1 MEATEFKDMGL
12 NNDLLF
18 MINEKGFETPTPIQV
33 KAIPLAMQGL
43 DVMGQAQ
50 TGTGKTASFG
60 IPILNKVT
68 RGAGTQA
75 LIICPTREL
84 CLQVREEIAFLGKR
98 LKIGVLAIYGGQ
110 SIELQ
115 IRGLEKRPE
124 IIVATPGRLLDHLG
138 RGTIKLNGISYMVLD
153 EADEMLDMGF
163 LPDIE
168 VILAQ
173 CPRERQTFLFSATL
187 VDEIR
192 DLGRKFMDHPREVLI
207 EPEERTVAE
216 IDHYFYETSARYKV
230 QTLCRIIDAHQ
241 PPTSL
246 VFCRTKRSV
255 DQLAQRLQTRG
266 YNADALHGDMSQKER
281 DNAMGRFRRGAV
293 RILVATDLAARGL
306 DIDLVTHVINFDL
319 PEDPD
324 IYIHRT
330 GRTGRAGRTGEA
342 ISIVE
347 PVQRR
352 QLRLIEQ
359 HIGKRIRRELLPDR
373 VEAVEGRKE
382 ILRSRIMQGMNN
394 SLELYLGMAD
404 ELCTEYEPRMLMAA
418 ALRLLDGDQQEEDL
432 EETVESAVLDTGVHV
447 ELPMG
452 RLHGYTPR
460 RLVDYLLA
468 NTSLTAEQIGEVEV
482 NSSSSYVEVPMDRVD
497 EVYAFLSD
505 SSRRRKKP
513 GRHKTELPV
522 KTPGPPHKKR
532 KKE

>member
-1 MEATEFKDMGL
+1 MEVMDFKDMGL
-12 NNDLLF
+12 KNDLLF

-33 KAIPLAMQGL
+33 KAIPLSMEGL
-43 DVMGQAQ
+43 DVMGQAK

-60 IPILNKVT
+60 IPILNKVIGGG
-68 RGAGTQA
+68 GAQA
-75 LIICPTREL
+75 LIVCPTREL
-84 CLQVREEIAFLGKR
+84 CLQVREEIAFLGR
-98 LKIGVLAIYGGQ
+98 RMRIGVLAIYGGQ

-138 RGTIKLNGISYMVLD
+138 RGTILLDRVRFVVLD

-168 VILAQ
+168 TILAQ

-192 DLGRKFMDHPREVLI
+192 ELGKRFMIDPREVLI

-216 IDHYFYETSARYKV
+216 IDHYYYEANPRYKV

-266 YNADALHGDMSQKER
+266 YIADALHGDMSQRER
-281 DNAMGRFRRGAV
+281 DNVMGRFRKGTV

-306 DIDLVTHVINFDL
+306 DIDLVTHVINYDL

-330 GRTGRAGRTGEA
+330 GRTGRMGRTGEA
-342 ISIVE
+342 ISLVE
-347 PVQRR
+347 PVQKR
-352 QLRLIEQ
+352 QLRLMEH
-359 HIGKRIRRELLPDR
+359 HIGRRIRRELLPGW
-373 VEAVEGRKE
+373 VEAVEGRQD
-382 ILRSRIMQGMNN
+382 ILRTRIMQGMNN
-394 SLELYLGMAD
+394 SLELYLGLAD
-404 ELCTEYEPRMLMAA
+404 QLSSEYEPRILLAA
-418 ALRLLDGDQQEEDL
+418 ALKLLDVDQPEEDL
-432 EETVESAVLDTGVHV
+432 EDKVEHAGLDSGVHV
-447 ELPMG
+447 ELPLG
-452 RLHGYTPR
+452 RVHGYTPR
-460 RLVDYLLA
+460 RLLEFLIA
-468 NTSLTAEQIGEVEV
+468 NSSLSKDQVGEIEV
-482 NSSSSYVEVPMDRVD
+482 NSGSSYVEVPIERVD
-497 EVYAFLSD
+497 EIYELISE
-505 SSRRRKKP
+505 SGRRRKKLN
-513 GRHKTELPV
+513 RHKAGLQPTG
-522 KTPGPPHKKR
+522 PGVHKKR
-532 KKE
+532 KKD